1 MGIERK
7 NEKVPVLPRFVS
19 IKCACIMHHSPN
31 FIVAIDYFNL
41 WAYDQSWLGLGVL
54 ITGTSARQSTMS
66 ASVAAILMLILR
78 GSTFNWTPEPELSS
92 SQTGSRSQ
100 KGVSEA
106 TNLPPLRSANH
117 GQRRGPHKP
126 GQPHQVSWLGLIQQ
140 NIGCFGLWVHIWH
153 LGFPESSLMNGKLSQ
168 K

>member
-41 WAYDQSWLGLGVL
+41 WAYDQSWLGLWVL

-106 TNLPPLRSANH
+106 TNLPTLRSANH
-117 GQRRGPHKP
+117 GQSRGPHKP
-126 GQPHQVSWLGLIQQ
+126 GQPHQVSWLLFSKVLAASDYEYTFGTWAFQ
-140 NIGCFGLWVHIWH
+140 NLRWWM
-153 LGFPESSLMNGKLSQ
+153 EN
-168 K
+168 

>member
-1 MGIERK
+1 MVGSR
-7 NEKVPVLPRFVS
+7 
-19 IKCACIMHHSPN
+19 
-31 FIVAIDYFNL
+31 
-41 WAYDQSWLGLGVL
+41 GL

-117 GQRRGPHKP
+117 GQSRGPHKP

-140 NIGCFGLWVHIWH
+140 NIGCFGL
-153 LGFPESSLMNGKLSQ
+153 
-168 K
+168 

>member
-19 IKCACIMHHSPN
+19 IKCACIIRLILSLQL
-31 FIVAIDYFNL
+31 IIST
-41 WAYDQSWLGLGVL
+41 YDPSWLGLWVL

-106 TNLPPLRSANH
+106 TNLPPLRQPWAETGTAQARPASPGLMARSYSAKYWLLRIMSTH
-117 GQRRGPHKP
+117 LAP
-126 GQPHQVSWLGLIQQ
+126 G
-140 NIGCFGLWVHIWH
+140 
-153 LGFPESSLMNGKLSQ
+153 LSRIFANRW
-168 K
+168 KRVAKD